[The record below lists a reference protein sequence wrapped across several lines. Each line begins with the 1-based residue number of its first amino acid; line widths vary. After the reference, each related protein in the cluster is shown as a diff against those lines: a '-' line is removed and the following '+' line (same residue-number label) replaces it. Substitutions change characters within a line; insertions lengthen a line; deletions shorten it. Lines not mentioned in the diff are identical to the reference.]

1 MQERRTIF
9 DVFYFFIIAKIEM
22 PVSKFRSESKQTD
35 EINNS
40 RSNSS
45 NSHRSWCFIYHGK
58 EKEMK
63 SIPNN

>member
-1 MQERRTIF
+1 
-9 DVFYFFIIAKIEM
+9 M

-63 SIPNN
+63 SIPNNRIQKYFKNISFMNN